1 MNWRSRRS
9 VLILLAVVCTG
20 LFAAGIAAAYLHRHA
35 TVCDDKQAPVAQRG
49 GLLGQVVVRCH
60 NGQIV
65 TLNN

>member
-1 MNWRSRRS
+1 VNWHSPRQ
-9 VLILLAVVCTG
+9 VLILVGVVCAA
-20 LFAAGIAAAYLHRHA
+20 LFVAGIAAAYFSRNDKI
-35 TVCDDKQAPVAQRG
+35 CDDGKPPVAQRG

>member
-1 MNWRSRRS
+1 MNWRNRRS
-9 VLILLAVVCTG
+9 VVLLVGVVCAA
-20 LFAAGIAAAYLHRHA
+20 LFVAGMAAAYLNRHSSI
-35 TVCDDKQAPVAQRG
+35 CDDGKTPVAQRS

>member
-9 VLILLAVVCTG
+9 VVILVAVVCTG
-20 LFAAGIAAAYLHRHA
+20 LFAAGIAASYLNRNA
-35 TVCDDKQAPVAQRG
+35 KVCEDGKAPVAQRG

-60 NGQIV
+60 NGQVV

>member
-1 MNWRSRRS
+1 MNWRNRRRV
-9 VLILLAVVCTG
+9 VLLVGVVCAA
-20 LFAAGIAAAYLHRHA
+20 LFVAGMAAAFLNRHNSI
-35 TVCDDKQAPVAQRG
+35 CNDGKSPVAQRG